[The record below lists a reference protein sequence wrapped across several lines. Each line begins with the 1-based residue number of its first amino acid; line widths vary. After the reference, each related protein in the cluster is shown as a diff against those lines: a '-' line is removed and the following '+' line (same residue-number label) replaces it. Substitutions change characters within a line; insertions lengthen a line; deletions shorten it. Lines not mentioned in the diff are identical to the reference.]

1 MEGGNVR
8 RGTYEPSA
16 NVFVGFGEGPNL
28 CTDYQINGGETLKR
42 HKAKTVG
49 DTTYIPG
56 PLIMRN
62 NFLVIRPGDYGPSRE
77 TRKAGEG

>member
-1 MEGGNVR
+1 VHRLSDKR
-8 RGTYEPSA
+8 RENSKK
-16 NVFVGFGEGPNL
+16 
-28 CTDYQINGGETLKR
+28 DI
-42 HKAKTVG
+42 KAKTVV

-62 NFLVIRPGDYGPSRE
+62 NFLVIRSGDYGASRE